1 MREML
6 IVTGPQGSGNHVF
19 SKVLALHKNVYGWKD
34 LLNEYWIAHDYE
46 PFSECWDTPSLL
58 NAVDW
63 TSMNYYVT
71 SISCPYSNNGVVTIP
86 KYKEFI
92 TRLEQLGIKVKIAI
106 IGRDQN
112 VLKYQQ
118 ERIRDRYSYPDF
130 DNELEYLMTLNPI
143 FISQELLY
151 LYKDKYLQS
160 LCTQL
165 NFPIAYDD
173 KRVFDILRQ
182 DANEKYFQSI
192 PLQELDKTVRKVSG
206 LKDKI

>member
-19 SKVLALHKNVYGWKD
+19 SKVLALHKDVYGWKD

-58 NAVDW
+58 NAIDW

-71 SISCPYSNNGVVTIP
+71 SISCPYANNGVVTIP

-92 TRLEQLGIKVKIAI
+92 TRLEQLGIKVKVAI

-206 LKDKI
+206 LKDKT

>member
-6 IVTGPQGSGNHVF
+6 IITGPQGSGNHVF
-19 SKVLALHKNVYGWKD
+19 SKVLALHKEVYGWKD

-46 PFSECWDTPSLL
+46 PFSECWNTPSLL
-58 NAVDW
+58 NAIDW

-71 SISCPYSNNGVVTIP
+71 SISCPYANEGVVTIP

-92 TRLEQLGIKVKIAI
+92 RALEHLGIKVKIAI

-118 ERIRDRYSYPDF
+118 ERIRDRHSYPDF
-130 DNELEYLMTLNPI
+130 EAELDYLMTLDPV

-151 LYKDKYLQS
+151 LYKDKYLKTLS
-160 LCTQL
+160 KQL

-173 KRVFDILRQ
+173 PRVFEILKK

-206 LKDKI
+206 LKEKT

>member
-19 SKVLALHKNVYGWKD
+19 SKVLALHKDVYGWKD

-58 NAVDW
+58 NAIDW

-71 SISCPYSNNGVVTIP
+71 SISCPYANNGVVTIP

-92 TRLEQLGIKVKIAI
+92 TRLEQLGIKVKVAI

>member
-6 IVTGPQGSGNHVF
+6 IITGPQGSGNHVF
-19 SKVLALHKNVYGWKD
+19 SKVLALHKDVYGWKD

-58 NAVDW
+58 NAIDW

-71 SISCPYSNNGVVTIP
+71 SVSCPYANNGVVTIP

-92 TRLEQLGIKVKIAI
+92 TRLEQLGIKVKVAI

-206 LKDKI
+206 LKDKT

>member
-19 SKVLALHKNVYGWKD
+19 SKVLALHKDVYGWKD

-46 PFSECWDTPSLL
+46 PFSECWNTPSLL
-58 NAVDW
+58 NAIDW

-71 SISCPYSNNGVVTIP
+71 SISCPYANNGVVTIP

-92 TRLEQLGIKVKIAI
+92 TRLEQLGIKVKVAI

>member
-19 SKVLALHKNVYGWKD
+19 SKVLALHKDVYGWKD

-58 NAVDW
+58 NAIDW

-71 SISCPYSNNGVVTIP
+71 SVSCPYANNGVVTIP

-92 TRLEQLGIKVKIAI
+92 TRLEQLGIKVKVAI

-206 LKDKI
+206 LKDKT